1 MTDGRRFLEQ
11 TLAMPGEVEDDLRF
25 EVLHGAANQAW
36 MQHDLGAAHRHTEM
50 ALALARS
57 RGDAPRVA
65 GFLNLQARI
74 YLEEGRYE
82 QADQALVEGIQI
94 EQLLPRQMSPQFMLI
109 QRGEAALG
117 LGRLNEADALLR
129 EGLAGVPSE
138 DVIPFCVGWTNLAE
152 VALARGDTSAARQAL
167 LLVAPV
173 APLHA
178 RRLRVFLTAAAAY
191 QLLDAEHA
199 AKTAASLLAYVSASS
214 ERLGDPLSPMTQR
227 ALASR
232 IVTAQGRLSPVEWQ
246 AAWEAGQR
254 MTAEE
259 AVALA
264 GETLLDR
271 P

>member
-1 MTDGRRFLEQ
+1 
-11 TLAMPGEVEDDLRF
+11 
-25 EVLHGAANQAW
+25 
-36 MQHDLGAAHRHTEM
+36 
-50 ALALARS
+50 
-57 RGDAPRVA
+57 
-65 GFLNLQARI
+65 LQARI

-82 QADQALVEGIQI
+82 EADQALVEGIRI
-94 EQLLPRQMSPQFMLI
+94 EQLLPRRMSPQFMLI

-117 LGRLNEADALLR
+117 LGRPDVAETLLR
-129 EGLAGVPSE
+129 AGLEGVPSE

-152 VALARGDTSAARQAL
+152 VALARGDRPAARQAL
-167 LLVAPV
+167 LLVAPL

-178 RRLRVFLTAAAAY
+178 RRLRVFLTAAAGYCVLEPEGA
-191 QLLDAEHA
+191 AE
-199 AKTAASLLAYVSASS
+199 TAASLLAYVSVSS

-232 IVTAQGRLSPVEWQ
+232 IETVRDRLSPVQWR
-246 AAWEAGQR
+246 AAWDAGER

-264 GETLLDR
+264 ARTLMDE